1 MKSRSLL
8 RSFPSGRRNLGAH
21 PNTSAALNRECAR
34 RPCQPS
40 ILQSTRIETATASN
54 YQRFFSSTSDFDDQD
69 KEEADKNT
77 GLDLYDVD
85 DYGSYED
92 RDPDYADYNKKYD
105 GHHKEKRNY
114 DDIGAID
121 RRIWL
126 DPSTRLE
133 DRVSKV
139 LERNLGT
146 LHPLDIT
153 LASVDLIRECG
164 KLKSFEGMK
173 YGHDILDRLLEE
185 KRHVNLEVGRPL
197 VVIPER
203 VFKTLMYGWS
213 NLSKEVSFA
222 PQRMREILD
231 TMIQET
237 EYDEQIK
244 AERQSTTEV
253 DTDAAEDHDVF
264 DQKQDHIFAGMSCQ
278 PTVDI
283 YNTMLQGLA
292 EASYRSIASAGEAED
307 ILRKMDRIHRARGW
321 HTKPTNKSFTLVINA
336 FARTCHYTAGDRAEG
351 VLRAMSKYSKR
362 EKQAYLEEKGFDYD
376 PSDHSVNTR
385 RIVAPDAK
393 AYAAAIQAHT
403 QSDSEGSAQ
412 KALDLLFEMIQ
423 SDDETLQLDAF
434 VFANTIHAFAKT
446 AAKKRSASGRIA
458 AAERSE
464 EILWLMV
471 DEIKRQK
478 EAVANNTEKSEDSE
492 TGDDNKNEVSQE
504 TGVLVANVIPFNACL
519 NAWARSEARDSAPC
533 AEELL
538 HKMLDPEIQAITQ
551 VTPDTVSFNAC
562 LHAWARA
569 SRKDPA
575 APQKAEE
582 LLTLMADLQ
591 LDTAKPDVHS
601 YTSVM
606 NAYGQSNLPDKT
618 AHARRILVTLIANT
632 KTRGDKKISAVPFTV
647 LLNAAAHSPNV
658 NAALDDV
665 SNMDAFAAVDDQ
677 HDAYTIALETYRELR
692 EDLHDLKIAPDHIAF
707 STVLDVI
714 AQHTDPDSIE
724 RRQRVEEVFED
735 ACAAGHV
742 SSLVVQALHKA
753 CPSTDMFLGLLR
765 NRKALSM
772 QTVNALPRE
781 WTRSV
786 APKFRKVDLGGRGSS
801 EGRPKRKPNHRRG
814 DKKHNENK

>member
-1 MKSRSLL
+1 V
-8 RSFPSGRRNLGAH
+8 H

-40 ILQSTRIETATASN
+40 ILQSTRVETASN

-69 KEEADKNT
+69 KEEGYKNN

-85 DYGSYED
+85 DYESYED
-92 RDPDYADYNKKYD
+92 RDPDYANYNKEYD
-105 GHHKEKRNY
+105 GHKEKRNY
-114 DDIGAID
+114 DEIGAID

-133 DRVSKV
+133 DRVSKF

-185 KRHVNLEVGRPL
+185 KRHVNLEGGRPL
-197 VVIPER
+197 VVISER

-213 NLSKEVSFA
+213 NLSKEVTFA

-231 TMIQET
+231 IMIQET
-237 EYDEQIK
+237 EYDEQAK
-244 AERQSTTEV
+244 AERQTTVSAKV
-253 DTDAAEDHDVF
+253 DIDADAAEDNIF
-264 DQKQDHIFAGMSCQ
+264 DQKQDHIFADMSCQ

-307 ILRKMDRIHRARGW
+307 LLRKMDRIHRSRGW

-336 FARTCHYTAGDRAEG
+336 FARTCHPSAGDRAEG
-351 VLRAMSKYSKR
+351 VLKAMSKYSKR

-385 RIVAPDAK
+385 RIVTPDAK

-403 QSDSEGSAQ
+403 QSDSEGSAN

-423 SDDETLQLDAF
+423 SDDEYLQLDAF
-434 VFANTIHAFAKT
+434 VFANTINAFAKM
-446 AAKKRSASGRIA
+446 AARKRSANGRIA

-478 EAVANNTEKSEDSE
+478 EAMANSTEKSEDSE
-492 TGDDNKNEVSQE
+492 TADANKDEVSQE

-519 NAWARSEARDSAPC
+519 NAWARSEARESAAC
-533 AEELL
+533 AEGLL

-551 VTPDTVSFNAC
+551 VAPDTISFNAC

-569 SRKDPA
+569 SRKDPE
-575 APQKAEE
+575 APQKAED

-606 NAYGQSNLPDKT
+606 NAYGQSNLSDKT
-618 AHARRILVTLIANT
+618 THTRRILVTLIANT
-632 KTRGDKKISAVPFTV
+632 KTNGDKKISAVPFTV

-658 NAALDDV
+658 NAAQDA
-665 SNMDAFAAVDDQ
+665 SNMDAFATVDDQ

-724 RRQRVEEVFED
+724 RRQRVEEVFDD
-735 ACAAGHV
+735 ACTAGHV
-742 SSLVVQALHKA
+742 SALVVQALHKA
-753 CPSTDMFLGLLR
+753 CPSTDMFLGLVR
-765 NRKALSM
+765 NRRALSM

-786 APKFRKVDLGGRGSS
+786 APKFRKVDLRGGGSS
-801 EGRPKRKPNHRRG
+801 EGPPKRKPNNRKG
-814 DKKHNENK
+814 DKKQNENKYKTQI